1 MYSQVVVLVTLIL
14 VMPATN
20 ATSERSFS
28 ALRHVKS
35 YLRST
40 ISQSRLNSLM
50 VLHVHKEMTD
60 TLNLIQV
67 ANDFV
72 SNKAEHRFGVFGNS
86 SQHEFV

>member
-1 MYSQVVVLVTLIL
+1 
-14 VMPATN
+14 
-20 ATSERSFS
+20 
-28 ALRHVKS
+28 
-35 YLRST
+35 
-40 ISQSRLNSLM
+40 M